1 MFNSIQG
8 FSASKDLEMKD
19 RAEMEAYVSL
29 VENSLLPA
37 EVINFSHSLIMPCQK
52 SLPLYSDVW
61 IPDLGLCR
69 RCTY

>member
-1 MFNSIQG
+1 MSLKPCQLCLILQG

-37 EVINFSHSLIMPCQK
+37 EVINFSYSLIYAC
-52 SLPLYSDVW
+52 
-61 IPDLGLCR
+61 
-69 RCTY
+69 

>member
-1 MFNSIQG
+1 
-8 FSASKDLEMKD
+8 MKD

-37 EVINFSHSLIMPCQK
+37 EVINFSHSLIMHVRN
-52 SLPLYSDVW
+52 LYVSIGDV
-61 IPDLGLCR
+61 GLCR

>member
-1 MFNSIQG
+1 MFHSIQG

-37 EVINFSHSLIMPCQK
+37 EVISFSHSLI
-52 SLPLYSDVW
+52 SLPHSSDVW
-61 IPDLGLCR
+61 IPDLSLCR

>member
-37 EVINFSHSLIMPCQK
+37 EVINFSHSLI
-52 SLPLYSDVW
+52 SLPYSSDVW
-61 IPDLGLCR
+61 ISDLSLCR